1 MSNLTTL
8 ENLYSKL
15 IDSPKLIMPYFRT
28 VCKDRNDTY
37 NELLTHPH
45 GIKDTEVIYE
55 NQYFMD
61 LIKFILKNH
70 TLPDNF
76 YKETINNGIYSY
88 KPIEKLANQGIIPS
102 ETLKTVLENEL
113 ETFKASKKQLTP
125 MKNKAGMKVKDIKN
139 AINTVQEI
147 HDSLFPETTDE
158 NLSNNQQS
166 EIQTSQN
173 EIINSAEL
181 IIPGDSQATPS
192 EENSGMDF

>member
-1 MSNLTTL
+1 
-8 ENLYSKL
+8 
-15 IDSPKLIMPYFRT
+15 
-28 VCKDRNDTY
+28 
-37 NELLTHPH
+37 
-45 GIKDTEVIYE
+45 
-55 NQYFMD
+55 MD